1 MWLIGKLQMSIDLIA
16 KREICSSPHPLAT
29 TGTGLRTKLVKLTY
43 INQATRTEL
52 VVVSTRRWQYDV
64 IRQLC
69 HLHAHELNYFPAMT
83 RIVTGILSIGT
94 AVHCLLYNFQC
105 NGQNRNYTVMRHQN
119 YLEGYGCVMVG
130 CNDVWRFWV
139 YILLCS
145 C

>member
-1 MWLIGKLQMSIDLIA
+1 MIDWKVANVDRFNCKTRNLFISPTTRHDGYWTTNQTGEMDITLIK
-16 KREICSSPHPLAT
+16 PH
-29 TGTGLRTKLVKLTY
+29 G
-43 INQATRTEL
+43 TEL

-83 RIVTGILSIGT
+83 RIVTAILSIGT

-130 CNDVWRFWV
+130 CSDV
-139 YILLCS
+139 
-145 C
+145 